1 MVASACKIIEGL
13 LAIREFTVTRDAES
27 TQRQSPSTPAWE
39 QRKACDIFE
48 TVDDRGYPDLP
59 VLSATQDQGMIKR
72 DDSGRYVGH
81 DKSNETGYKRVRP
94 GDHVVHLR
102 SFQGGFAHSPLE
114 GITSPA
120 YTVFA
125 AKEPQMHSDR
135 FWKHRFM
142 SQRFIESLSVVTY
155 GIRDGRSIS
164 VEEFMLLPLL
174 FPEVDEQAEIGK
186 VLDSLDSLITLHQRE
201 PPHMMK
207 EGKNANQYQ

>member
-1 MVASACKIIEGL
+1 MIGDSQQAKSKDCLSEEAYVTMRPLAS
-13 LAIREFTVTRDAES
+13 
-27 TQRQSPSTPAWE
+27 AWE
-39 QRKACDIFE
+39 QRKACDIFA

-59 VLSATQDQGMIKR
+59 VLSATQDRGMIKR

-94 GDHVVHLR
+94 GDYVVHLR

-120 YTVFA
+120 YTVFTV
-125 AKEPQMHSDR
+125 KEPKMHSDR
-135 FWKHRFM
+135 FWKHRFI
-142 SQRFIESLSVVTY
+142 SQSFIESLSVVTY

-164 VEEFMLLPLL
+164 IEEFMLLPLL

-186 VLDSLDSLITLHQRE
+186 ALDSLDHLITLHQRE
-201 PPHMMK
+201 PRFADT
-207 EGKNANQYQ
+207 G

>member
-1 MVASACKIIEGL
+1 MSNVESRKPKIRFKG
-13 LAIREFTVTRDAES
+13 FTD
-27 TQRQSPSTPAWE
+27 PWE

-201 PPHMMK
+201 PRFADT
-207 EGKNANQYQ
+207 G